1 MGQLENVEKIATQSV
16 HEKTWFERFRSNS
29 KQYGV
34 GAAVLGTTAVA
45 TTSAN
50 AAEGTGIAALFLEG
64 VTSEATAILNS
75 QKAMYGA
82 LILVLIGLLIWR
94 YGKRTVNSG

>member
-1 MGQLENVEKIATQSV
+1 MGQLENVEKIETQSV

-34 GAAVLGTTAVA
+34 GAAILGTTAVA

-50 AAEGTGIAALFLEG
+50 AAEGLAASILEAVTGE
-64 VTSEATAILNS
+64 VTAIGNS
-75 QKAMYGA
+75 QKAIYGL
-82 LILVLIGLLIWR
+82 LIVVLVGFLIWR
-94 YGKRTVNSG
+94 YSKRTVNSG

>member
-1 MGQLENVEKIATQSV
+1 MTQLSNVERIEQDV

-34 GAAVLGTTAVA
+34 TTAVVGTALAGTTA
-45 TTSAN
+45 AN
-50 AAEGTGIAALFLEG
+50 AEPTGIAA
-64 VTSEATAILNS
+64 AILTAVTDEVTAVMNS
-75 QKAMYGA
+75 QKAIYGL
-82 LILVLIGLLIWR
+82 LILVLVGFLIWR

>member
-34 GAAVLGTTAVA
+34 GAAILGTTAVA

-50 AAEGTGIAALFLEG
+50 AADGLAASILEAVTGE
-64 VTSEATAILNS
+64 VTAIANS
-75 QKAMYGA
+75 QKAIYGL
-82 LILVLIGLLIWR
+82 LIVVLVGFLIWR
-94 YGKRTVNSG
+94 YSKRTVNSG